1 MMIWRTAGALLFAG
15 AAQAAE
21 PVKQIPIYVEPFYSS
36 RVPGEAPRVAVGQ
49 RFNALLASS
58 RRVDI
63 LAVRDMVVADPKIV
77 TPMTMMV
84 LAVRLYDVGER
95 DEAVFWFYVAKDR
108 TVILTG
114 VATPNARPIAQAVEA
129 VIAFANLAGPYINGY
144 AYCDFKNQQAIRR
157 RALDRVAA
165 NPYQAMFLQ
174 QIPARSEDRSALAA
188 QELRRLR
195 DNAGKEAA
203 YLEDTKT
210 REEFY
215 ATRKQNEMEA
225 KFCWS

>member
-1 MMIWRTAGALLFAG
+1 
-15 AAQAAE
+15 
-21 PVKQIPIYVEPFYSS
+21 
-36 RVPGEAPRVAVGQ
+36 
-49 RFNALLASS
+49 
-58 RRVDI
+58 
-63 LAVRDMVVADPKIV
+63 MVVADPKLV

-157 RALDRVAA
+157 RALDWVAA